1 MLYRSALRASRA
13 FTPRLASTHSRL
25 VSSLVFL
32 EHKAGKLNEASLS
45 AVTAATT
52 LGNDTHGLLV
62 GTKSEIENVLD
73 RAKEIKDLSKIYLA
87 TSDSYSHSFAEALA
101 SLLASIVSAKD
112 VSHIFAAH
120 TAVGKNVFPRLA
132 GLLDSS
138 LIADI
143 IALESS
149 GDTFTRPIYAGNAV
163 LTIKSSP
170 KDSVKVVTVRSTAF
184 DKAAVANGSAL
195 VEDVDIITVDI
206 PTQFVSE
213 ELTVSSRPD
222 LASAARV
229 VSGGRALKSKESF
242 DTILDP
248 LADSLGAA
256 VGASRAAVDA
266 GYADNSLQVGQ
277 TGKVVAPELYVAIG
291 ISGAIQHLAG
301 MKESKMI
308 IAINKDP
315 DAPIFQVAD
324 VGLVADLF
332 ESVPQLV
339 KEINNVKI

>member
-1 MLYRSALRASRA
+1 MFRAALRTS
-13 FTPRLASTHSRL
+13 RLASPLSSLAQRRL
-25 VSSLVFL
+25 ASSLVFL
-32 EHKAGKLNEASLS
+32 EHKGGKLNDASLS
-45 AVTAATT
+45 AVTAAKT
-52 LGNDTHGLLV
+52 LGNDTHGIVV
-62 GTKSEIENVLD
+62 GSKSEVDGVLEEVKKID
-73 RAKEIKDLSKIYLA
+73 GLSKIYTA
-87 TSDSYSHSFAEALA
+87 ASDSYAHTLAETVAP
-101 SLLASIVSAKD
+101 LLASVIPAKD
-112 VSHIFAAH
+112 VSHVFAGH

-138 LIADI
+138 MIADI

-149 GDTFTRPIYAGNAV
+149 GDIFTRPIYAGNAI
-163 LTIKSSP
+163 LKIKSSP
-170 KDSVKVVTVRSTAF
+170 KDKAKIVTVRTTAF
-184 DKAAVANGSAL
+184 SKAAVGSGSAS
-195 VEDVDIITVDI
+195 VEEVEATTTES
-206 PTQFVSE
+206 PTKYVSE

-222 LASAARV
+222 LASAPRV

-242 DTILDP
+242 DKVLDP
-248 LADSLGAA
+248 LADALGAA

-301 MKESKMI
+301 MKESKLI
-308 IAINKDP
+308 VAINKDP

-332 ESVPQLV
+332 DTVPELV
-339 KEINNVKI
+339 TKIEQAKA